1 VHKPVSSSKNA
12 LEEKLSELE
21 DHQLK
26 ALRKTEITQLKKRFP
41 KRVDVDEKSYRFIFK
56 SSDPD
61 WVRKGNFTFSLYLK
75 KQGAVYGTENNIE
88 TYDNVGFTCF

>member
-26 ALRKTEITQLKKRFP
+26 ALRKTEITQL
-41 KRVDVDEKSYRFIFK
+41 I
-56 SSDPD
+56 
-61 WVRKGNFTFSLYLK
+61 RKGNFTFSLYLK